1 MAVIDRENV
10 LKGLTVQ
17 EAMRRVVISI
27 HQASPI
33 EQAIRFTIKYK
44 ANALLVTN
52 ESREG
57 TGVVSKTDLMSAYY
71 AGLPVETPVEAIM
84 VGPPAFCQQLD
95 SLESALEKMRSER
108 VHRLYV
114 WDGEPLR
121 AVGVLAYPDIVGL
134 LYRYCHKCRKSI
146 LRPRS
151 TDSEVALSER
161 FRVRDVMTNSV
172 HSNREDENLLQVMES
187 LSTYRLGA
195 VLINDKDGVPV
206 GVVSKTDLM
215 IAYKHGVAADTPAK
229 SIMNSPVRACDDNDF
244 LAVAVQNMIFSDI
257 HRSFV
262 YRGDPTNIV
271 GVLSLS
277 DAARVRSG
285 SCRACMTSRIEVAK
299 DS

>member
-1 MAVIDRENV
+1 
-10 LKGLTVQ
+10 
-17 EAMRRVVISI
+17 
-27 HQASPI
+27 
-33 EQAIRFTIKYK
+33 
-44 ANALLVTN
+44 
-52 ESREG
+52 
-57 TGVVSKTDLMSAYY
+57 
-71 AGLPVETPVEAIM
+71 
-84 VGPPAFCQQLD
+84 
-95 SLESALEKMRSER
+95 
-108 VHRLYV
+108 
-114 WDGEPLR
+114 
-121 AVGVLAYPDIVGL
+121 
-134 LYRYCHKCRKSI
+134 
-146 LRPRS
+146 
-151 TDSEVALSER
+151 
-161 FRVRDVMTNSV
+161 
-172 HSNREDENLLQVMES
+172 MES

-262 YRGDPTNIV
+262 YRGDPTNII

>member
-17 EAMRRVVISI
+17 EAMRRVVIGI

-57 TGVVSKTDLMSAYY
+57 TGVVSKTDLMGAYY

-95 SLESALEKMRSER
+95 SLESTLETMRSER

-114 WDGEPLR
+114 WDGEPLH

-151 TDSEVALSER
+151 ADSEVSLSER
-161 FRVRDVMTNSV
+161 FRVREVMTDSV
-172 HSNREDENLLQVMES
+172 HSNQEDENLLQVMES

-215 IAYKHGVAADTPAK
+215 IAYKHGVPAETPAK